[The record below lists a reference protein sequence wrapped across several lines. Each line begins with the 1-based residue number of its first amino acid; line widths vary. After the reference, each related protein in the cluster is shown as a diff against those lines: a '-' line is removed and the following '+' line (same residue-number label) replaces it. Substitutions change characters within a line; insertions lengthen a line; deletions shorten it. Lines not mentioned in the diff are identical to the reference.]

1 MTTNEKQPQTGM
13 RLGYQIFAL
22 GLALI
27 CAQWFQEEHWLA
39 GILGTSVICF
49 LVWRY
54 EQVCLLDGYFKQ
66 IWSQRAQH

>member
-27 CAQWFQEEHWLA
+27 CAEWFQEGHWLA
-39 GILGTSVICF
+39 GILGASVICY

-54 EQVCLLDGYFKQ
+54 ERVCLLDAYFKQ